1 VNRALWI
8 IAVPAV
14 LVAVGYLVVLR
25 EIGVAPGYW
34 RLLAA
39 AAAIACAIWWLGRR
53 NKKKAECSGK

>member
-1 VNRALWI
+1 MNRALWI

-14 LVAVGYLVVLR
+14 LVAVGYLVVLG

-39 AAAIACAIWWLGRR
+39 AAAFACAIWWLGRR
-53 NKKKAECSGK
+53 NKKKA